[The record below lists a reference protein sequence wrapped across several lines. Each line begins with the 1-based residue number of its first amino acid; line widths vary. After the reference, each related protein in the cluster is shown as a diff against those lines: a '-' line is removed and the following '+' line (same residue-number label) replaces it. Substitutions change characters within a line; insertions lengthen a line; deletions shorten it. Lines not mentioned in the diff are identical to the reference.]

1 MYLKKL
7 HISNFR
13 CFRDYTIEFAPG
25 VTVLFGKNGSGKS
38 TLIHAIHK
46 ALSFAFKND
55 KVDGGELTL
64 SSGFPSLRPNQYRKK
79 EDIVRDEKS
88 GLSLP
93 DICIHAEADFLET
106 TLDWDMYALT
116 STFALQ
122 PSKYKTAY
130 KLLMSRIKETGTF
143 PVFAYFS
150 DSFPHLST
158 KASTLSKTQLSLRN
172 LGYLGW
178 DDETAYSDLWIT
190 RLTKIW
196 TIWNRA
202 KMNVMQ
208 EESALANCEKL
219 KASGDINENEYREDV
234 DLHRAR
240 LENALKDFNK
250 YNPEISSIRECLVN
264 FSKKLPG
271 IDVLDF
277 FVSVYEEDGLC
288 LETKD
293 GQNPPFEKLPA
304 GYKRIFYMAL
314 DIAYRSYI
322 LNGNT
327 DSEGIVVIDEIDLH
341 LHPALEQVVLQCF
354 QETFPN
360 IQFIVSTHSPLV
372 LTDIDTVTGRNKV
385 MRMTPACDAPEEC
398 RNIYGIDYNQMLE
411 ENMGVRKRKP
421 EFQELFDKAWDE
433 VAEKNTEAAK
443 AIVDKLEAKKTPA
456 DQIELIQLRAI
467 INRIEIIGK

>member
-55 KVDGGELTL
+55 KVEEDELTL
-64 SSGFPSLRPNQYRKK
+64 SSGFSSLRPNQYRKK

-88 GLSLP
+88 GFPLP

-150 DSFPHLST
+150 DSFPHIST
-158 KASTLSKTQLSLRN
+158 KASTLTRTQLSLRN

-196 TIWNRA
+196 TMWDRA
-202 KMNVMQ
+202 KMNVRH
-208 EESALANCEKL
+208 EEAALANCDNF
-219 KASGDINENEYREDV
+219 KASGIINEKEYCEDV
-234 DLHRAR
+234 DLHRTR
-240 LENALKDFNK
+240 LENAQKDFNK

-271 IDVLDF
+271 IDVQDV

-322 LNGNT
+322 LNGTT

-341 LHPALEQVVLQCF
+341 LHPALEQVILQCF

-372 LTDIDTVTGRNKV
+372 LTGVETEGKPNVILHMASGNTKPEVTH
-385 MRMTPACDAPEEC
+385 D
-398 RNIYGIDYNQMLE
+398 IYGIDYNTGIE
-411 ENMGVRKRKP
+411 DVMGVESKNVELDYMVNLCAYMQKRGKQAQV
-421 EFQELFDKAWDE
+421 ENIMKRILDKFAKSRNE
-433 VAEKNTEAAK
+433 VEKM
-443 AIVDKLEAKKTPA
+443 VEAKER
-456 DQIELIQLRAI
+456 EL
-467 INRIEIIGK
+467 

>member
-55 KVDGGELTL
+55 KVEEGELTL
-64 SSGFPSLRPNQYRKK
+64 SSGFPTLRPNQYRKK

-93 DICIHAEADFLET
+93 YICIHAEADFLET

-150 DSFPHLST
+150 DSFPHIST

-208 EESALANCEKL
+208 EESALAKCEKL

-271 IDVLDF
+271 IDVQNV

-322 LNGNT
+322 LNGTT

-341 LHPALEQVVLQCF
+341 LHPALEQVILQCF

-385 MRMTPACDAPEEC
+385 MRMTPACDAPEEW
-398 RNIYGIDYNQMLE
+398 RNIHGIDYNQMLE
-411 ENMGVRKRKP
+411 ENMDVSKRKP
-421 EFQELFDKAWDE
+421 EIQELFDKAWDE
-433 VAEKNTEAAK
+433 VAEKDIQAAK
-443 AIVDKLEAKKTPA
+443 ATVAELEAKTPA
-456 DQIELIQLRAI
+456 DQIELVQLRAI

>member
-55 KVDGGELTL
+55 KVEEGELIL

-88 GLSLP
+88 GFPLP

-150 DSFPHLST
+150 DSFPHIST

-208 EESALANCEKL
+208 EESALAKCEKL

-234 DLHRAR
+234 DLLRAR

-271 IDVLDF
+271 IDVQNV

-322 LNGNT
+322 LNGTT

-341 LHPALEQVVLQCF
+341 LHPALEQVILQCF

-372 LTDIDTVTGRNKV
+372 LTGVETEGKPNVILHMASDDTKPEVTH
-385 MRMTPACDAPEEC
+385 D
-398 RNIYGIDYNQMLE
+398 IYGIDYNTGIE
-411 ENMGVRKRKP
+411 DVMGVESKNVELDYMVNLCAYMKKRNKIAQA
-421 EFQELFDKAWDE
+421 ENIMKRILDKFAKNRNE
-433 VAEKNTEAAK
+433 VEKM
-443 AIVDKLEAKKTPA
+443 VEAKER
-456 DQIELIQLRAI
+456 EL
-467 INRIEIIGK
+467 

>member
-55 KVDGGELTL
+55 KVEEDELTL
-64 SSGFPSLRPNQYRKK
+64 SSGFSSLRPNQYRKK

-88 GLSLP
+88 GFPLP

-150 DSFPHLST
+150 DSFPHIST
-158 KASTLSKTQLSLRN
+158 KASTLTKTQLSLRN

-196 TIWNRA
+196 TMWDRA
-202 KMNVMQ
+202 KMNVRH
-208 EESALANCEKL
+208 EEAALANCDNF
-219 KASGDINENEYREDV
+219 KASGIINEKEYCEDV
-234 DLHRAR
+234 DLHRTR
-240 LENALKDFNK
+240 LENAQKDFNK

-277 FVSVYEEDGLC
+277 FFSVYEEDGLC

-293 GQNPPFEKLPA
+293 GQNPTFEKLPA

-322 LNGNT
+322 LNGTT

-341 LHPALEQVVLQCF
+341 LHPALEQVILQCF

-360 IQFIVSTHSPLV
+360 IQFVVSTHSPLV
-372 LTDIDTVTGRNKV
+372 LTDIDTVTEKNKV
-385 MRMTPACDAPEEC
+385 MSMTPACDAPEEW
-398 RNIYGIDYNQMLE
+398 RNIHGIDYNQMLE
-411 ENMGVRKRKP
+411 ENMDVSKRKP
-421 EFQELFDKAWDE
+421 EIQELFNKAWDE
-433 VAEKNTEAAK
+433 VAEKNTVAAK
-443 AIVDKLEAKKTPA
+443 QTVAELESKTPA
-456 DQIELIQLRAI
+456 DQIELVQLRAI

>member
-55 KVDGGELTL
+55 KVEEGEIAL
-64 SSGFPSLRPNQYRKK
+64 SSGFPSLRPNQYRKN

-88 GLSLP
+88 GFPFS
-93 DICIHAEADFLET
+93 DINIHAEAEFQKADLN
-106 TLDWDMYALT
+106 WDMYALT

-122 PSKYKTAY
+122 PSKYKIAY
-130 KLLMSRIKETGTF
+130 QQLMSKIKETGTF

-150 DSFPHLST
+150 DSFPHVST
-158 KASTLSKTQLSLRN
+158 KASTLTKTQLSLRN

-196 TIWNRA
+196 TMWDRA
-202 KMNVMQ
+202 KMNVMH

-219 KASGDINENEYREDV
+219 KASGMINENEYCEDV
-234 DLHRAR
+234 DLYRTK
-240 LENALKDFNK
+240 LENAQKDFEK

-271 IDVLDF
+271 IDALDF
-277 FVSVYEEDGLC
+277 FVSVYEEVGLC

-322 LNGNT
+322 LNGT
-327 DSEGIVVIDEIDLH
+327 ADSEGIVVIDEIDLH
-341 LHPALEQVVLQCF
+341 LHPALEQVILQCF
-354 QETFPN
+354 QETFSN
-360 IQFIVSTHSPLV
+360 IQFVVSTHSPLV
-372 LTDIDTVTGRNKV
+372 LTDIDTGTGRNKV
-385 MRMTPACDAPEEC
+385 MRMTPACDAPEEW
-398 RNIYGIDYNQMLE
+398 RNIHGIDYNQMLE
-411 ENMGVRKRKP
+411 ENMDVSKRKP
-421 EFQELFDKAWDE
+421 EIQKLFDKAWDE

-443 AIVDKLEAKKTPA
+443 AIVDELEAKTPS

>member
-55 KVDGGELTL
+55 KVEEGELTL

-93 DICIHAEADFLET
+93 YICIHAEADFLET

-150 DSFPHLST
+150 DSFPHIST

-208 EESALANCEKL
+208 EESALAKCEKL

-271 IDVLDF
+271 IDVQNV

-322 LNGNT
+322 LNGTT

-341 LHPALEQVVLQCF
+341 LHPALEQVILQCF
-354 QETFPN
+354 QETFKR

-385 MRMTPACDAPEEC
+385 MRMTPACDAPEEW
-398 RNIYGIDYNQMLE
+398 RNIHGIDYNQMLE
-411 ENMGVRKRKP
+411 ENMDVSKRKP
-421 EFQELFDKAWDE
+421 EIQELFDKAWDE
-433 VAEKNTEAAK
+433 VAEKDTEAAK
-443 AIVDKLEAKKTPA
+443 ATVAELEAKTPA

-467 INRIEIIGK
+467 INRIELIGK

>member
-13 CFRDYTIEFAPG
+13 CFRNYTIEFAPG

-55 KVDGGELTL
+55 KVKAGEITL
-64 SSGFPSLRPNQYRKK
+64 SSGFSSLRPNQYNKK

-88 GLSLP
+88 GFPLP

-150 DSFPHLST
+150 DSFPHIST
-158 KASTLSKTQLSLRN
+158 KASTLTKTQLSLRN

-196 TIWNRA
+196 TMWDRA
-202 KMNVMQ
+202 KMNVRH
-208 EESALANCEKL
+208 EEAALANCENL
-219 KASGDINENEYREDV
+219 KASGIINENEYCEDV
-234 DLHRAR
+234 DLHRTR
-240 LENALKDFNK
+240 LEIAKKDFDK

-271 IDVLDF
+271 IDVLDV

-322 LNGNT
+322 LNGTT

-341 LHPALEQVVLQCF
+341 LHPALEQVILQCF

-372 LTDIDTVTGRNKV
+372 LTGVETEGKPNVILHMASGDTKPEVTH
-385 MRMTPACDAPEEC
+385 D
-398 RNIYGIDYNQMLE
+398 IYGIDYNTGIE
-411 ENMGVRKRKP
+411 DVMGVESKNVELDYMVNLCAYMKKRNKIAQA
-421 EFQELFDKAWDE
+421 ENIMKRILDKFAKNRNE
-433 VAEKNTEAAK
+433 VEKM
-443 AIVDKLEAKKTPA
+443 VEAKER
-456 DQIELIQLRAI
+456 EL
-467 INRIEIIGK
+467 

>member
-55 KVDGGELTL
+55 KMGEGEITL
-64 SSGFPSLRPNQYRKK
+64 SSGFSSLKPNQYKKK

-88 GLSLP
+88 GFPLP
-93 DICIHAEADFLET
+93 DINIHAEADFQNANLK
-106 TLDWDMYALT
+106 WDMYALT

-122 PSKYKTAY
+122 SSKYKTAY
-130 KLLMSRIKETGTF
+130 QQLMSRIKETGTF

-150 DSFPHLST
+150 DSFPHIST
-158 KASTLSKTQLSLRN
+158 KASTLSKVQLSLRN

-196 TIWNRA
+196 TMWDRA
-202 KMNVMQ
+202 KMNVRH
-208 EESALANCEKL
+208 EEAALANCDNF
-219 KASGDINENEYREDV
+219 KASRIINENEYCEDV
-234 DLHRAR
+234 DLHRTRQEIAK
-240 LENALKDFNK
+240 KDFDK

-293 GQNPPFEKLPA
+293 GQNPQFEKLPA

-322 LNGNT
+322 LNGTT

-341 LHPALEQVVLQCF
+341 LHPALEQVILQCF

-360 IQFIVSTHSPLV
+360 IQFVVSTHSPLV
-372 LTDIDTVTGRNKV
+372 LTGVETEGKPNVILHMASDDTKPEVTH
-385 MRMTPACDAPEEC
+385 D
-398 RNIYGIDYNQMLE
+398 IYGIDYNTGIE
-411 ENMGVRKRKP
+411 DVMGVESKNVELDYMVNLCAYMKKRNKIAQA
-421 EFQELFDKAWDE
+421 ENIMKRILDKFAKNRNE
-433 VAEKNTEAAK
+433 VEKM
-443 AIVDKLEAKKTPA
+443 VEAKER
-456 DQIELIQLRAI
+456 EL
-467 INRIEIIGK
+467 

>member
-55 KVDGGELTL
+55 KVEEGEITL
-64 SSGFPSLRPNQYRKK
+64 SSGFPSLRPNQYNKK

-88 GLSLP
+88 GFPLP

-150 DSFPHLST
+150 DSFPHIST
-158 KASTLSKTQLSLRN
+158 KASTLTKTQLSLRN

-196 TIWNRA
+196 TMWDRA
-202 KMNVMQ
+202 KMNVRH
-208 EESALANCEKL
+208 EEAALANCDNF
-219 KASGDINENEYREDV
+219 KASGIINENEYREDV
-234 DLHRAR
+234 DLHRTR
-240 LENALKDFNK
+240 LENAQKDFDK

-271 IDVLDF
+271 IDVLDV

-322 LNGNT
+322 LNGT
-327 DSEGIVVIDEIDLH
+327 IDSEGIVVIDEIDLH
-341 LHPALEQVVLQCF
+341 LHPALEQVILQCF

-360 IQFIVSTHSPLV
+360 IQFVVSTHSPLV
-372 LTDIDTVTGRNKV
+372 LTGVETEGKPNVILHMASGDTKPEVTH
-385 MRMTPACDAPEEC
+385 D
-398 RNIYGIDYNQMLE
+398 IYGIDYNTGIE
-411 ENMGVRKRKP
+411 DVMGVESKNVELDYMVNLCAYMKKRNKIAQA
-421 EFQELFDKAWDE
+421 ENIMKRILDKFAKNRNE
-433 VAEKNTEAAK
+433 VEKM
-443 AIVDKLEAKKTPA
+443 VEAKER
-456 DQIELIQLRAI
+456 EL
-467 INRIEIIGK
+467 

>member
-55 KVDGGELTL
+55 KVEEDELTL
-64 SSGFPSLRPNQYRKK
+64 SSGFSSLRPNQYRKK

-88 GLSLP
+88 GFPLP
-93 DICIHAEADFLET
+93 DICIHAEADFLGT

-150 DSFPHLST
+150 DSFPHIST
-158 KASTLSKTQLSLRN
+158 KASTLTKTQLSLRN

-196 TIWNRA
+196 TMWDRA
-202 KMNVMQ
+202 KMNVRH
-208 EESALANCEKL
+208 EEAALANCDNF
-219 KASGDINENEYREDV
+219 KASGIINEKEYCEDV
-234 DLHRAR
+234 DLHRTR
-240 LENALKDFNK
+240 LENAQKDFNK

-293 GQNPPFEKLPA
+293 GQNPTFEKLPA

-322 LNGNT
+322 LNGTT

-341 LHPALEQVVLQCF
+341 LHPALEQVILQCF

-360 IQFIVSTHSPLV
+360 IQFVVSTHSPLV
-372 LTDIDTVTGRNKV
+372 LTGVETEGKPNVILHMASGDTKPEVTH
-385 MRMTPACDAPEEC
+385 D
-398 RNIYGIDYNQMLE
+398 IYGIDYNTGIE
-411 ENMGVRKRKP
+411 DVMGVESKNVELDYMVNLCAYMKKRNKIAQA
-421 EFQELFDKAWDE
+421 ENIMKRILDKFAKSRNE
-433 VAEKNTEAAK
+433 VEKM
-443 AIVDKLEAKKTPA
+443 VEAKER
-456 DQIELIQLRAI
+456 EL
-467 INRIEIIGK
+467 

>member
-55 KVDGGELTL
+55 KMGEGEITL
-64 SSGFPSLRPNQYRKK
+64 SSGFSSLKPNQYKKK

-88 GLSLP
+88 GFPLP
-93 DICIHAEADFLET
+93 DINIHAEADFQNANLK
-106 TLDWDMYALT
+106 WDMYALT

-122 PSKYKTAY
+122 SSKYKTAY
-130 KLLMSRIKETGTF
+130 QQLMSKIKETGTF

-150 DSFPHLST
+150 DSFPHIST
-158 KASTLSKTQLSLRN
+158 KASTLSKIQLSLRN

-196 TIWNRA
+196 TMWDRA
-202 KMNVMQ
+202 KMNVRH
-208 EESALANCEKL
+208 EEAALANCENL
-219 KASGDINENEYREDV
+219 KASGIINENEYCEDV
-234 DLHRAR
+234 NLHRTK
-240 LENALKDFNK
+240 LEIAQKDFDK

-293 GQNPPFEKLPA
+293 GQNPQFEKLPA

-322 LNGNT
+322 LNGTT

-341 LHPALEQVVLQCF
+341 LHPALEQVILQCF

-360 IQFIVSTHSPLV
+360 IQFVVSTHSPLV
-372 LTDIDTVTGRNKV
+372 LTGVETEGKPNVILHMVSDDTKPEVTH
-385 MRMTPACDAPEEC
+385 D
-398 RNIYGIDYNQMLE
+398 IYGIDYNTGIE
-411 ENMGVRKRKP
+411 DVMGVESKNVELDYMVNLCAYMKKRNKIAQA
-421 EFQELFDKAWDE
+421 ENIMKRILDKFAKNRNE
-433 VAEKNTEAAK
+433 VEKM
-443 AIVDKLEAKKTPA
+443 VEAKER
-456 DQIELIQLRAI
+456 EL
-467 INRIEIIGK
+467 

>member
-55 KVDGGELTL
+55 KVEEDELTL
-64 SSGFPSLRPNQYRKK
+64 SSGFSSLRPNQYRKK

-88 GLSLP
+88 GFPLP

-150 DSFPHLST
+150 DSFPHIST
-158 KASTLSKTQLSLRN
+158 KASTLTKTQLSLRN

-196 TIWNRA
+196 TMWDRA
-202 KMNVMQ
+202 KMNVRH
-208 EESALANCEKL
+208 EEAALANCDNF
-219 KASGDINENEYREDV
+219 KASGIINEKEYCEDV
-234 DLHRAR
+234 DLHRTR
-240 LENALKDFNK
+240 LENAQKDFNK

-293 GQNPPFEKLPA
+293 GQNPTFEKLSA

-322 LNGNT
+322 LNGTT

-341 LHPALEQVVLQCF
+341 LHPALEQVILQCF

-360 IQFIVSTHSPLV
+360 IQLVVSTHSPLV
-372 LTDIDTVTGRNKV
+372 LTGVETEGKPNVILHMASGDTKPEVTH
-385 MRMTPACDAPEEC
+385 D
-398 RNIYGIDYNQMLE
+398 IYGIDYNTGIE
-411 ENMGVRKRKP
+411 DVMGVESKNVELDYMVNLCAYMKKRNKIAQA
-421 EFQELFDKAWDE
+421 ENIMKRILDKFAKSRNE
-433 VAEKNTEAAK
+433 VEKM
-443 AIVDKLEAKKTPA
+443 VEAKER
-456 DQIELIQLRAI
+456 EL
-467 INRIEIIGK
+467 

>member
-55 KVDGGELTL
+55 KVEEGELTL

-93 DICIHAEADFLET
+93 YICIHAEADFLET

-150 DSFPHLST
+150 DSFPHIST

-178 DDETAYSDLWIT
+178 DDETAYSDLWII

-208 EESALANCEKL
+208 EESALAKCEKL

-234 DLHRAR
+234 DLLRAR

-271 IDVLDF
+271 IDVQNV

-314 DIAYRSYI
+314 DIAYRSFI
-322 LNGNT
+322 LNGTTN
-327 DSEGIVVIDEIDLH
+327 SEGIVVIDEIDLH
-341 LHPALEQVVLQCF
+341 LHPALEQVILQCF
-354 QETFPN
+354 QETFKR
-360 IQFIVSTHSPLV
+360 IQFVVSTHSPLV
-372 LTDIDTVTGRNKV
+372 LTDIDTVTDRNKV
-385 MRMTPACDAPEEC
+385 MRMTPACDAPEEW
-398 RNIYGIDYNQMLE
+398 RNIHGIDYNQMLE
-411 ENMGVRKRKP
+411 ENMDVSKRKP
-421 EFQELFDKAWDE
+421 EIQELFDKAWDE
-433 VAEKNTEAAK
+433 VAEKDTEAAK
-443 AIVDKLEAKKTPA
+443 ATVAELEAKTPA

-467 INRIEIIGK
+467 INRIELIGK

>member
-55 KVDGGELTL
+55 KVEEGELTL

-93 DICIHAEADFLET
+93 YICIHAEADFLET

-130 KLLMSRIKETGTF
+130 KLLMSRIKETGIF

-150 DSFPHLST
+150 DSFPHIST

-208 EESALANCEKL
+208 EESALAKCEKL
-219 KASGDINENEYREDV
+219 KASGDINDNEYREDV

-271 IDVLDF
+271 IDVQNV

-322 LNGNT
+322 LNGTT

-341 LHPALEQVVLQCF
+341 LHPALEQVILQCF

-385 MRMTPACDAPEEC
+385 MRMTPACDAPEEW
-398 RNIYGIDYNQMLE
+398 RNIHGIDYNQMLE
-411 ENMGVRKRKP
+411 ENMDVSKRKP
-421 EFQELFDKAWDE
+421 KIQELFDKAWDE
-433 VAEKNTEAAK
+433 VAEKDTEAAK
-443 AIVDKLEAKKTPA
+443 ATVAELEAKTPA

-467 INRIEIIGK
+467 INRIELIGK

>member
-13 CFRDYTIEFAPG
+13 CFRNYTIEFAPG

-55 KVDGGELTL
+55 KVKAGEITL
-64 SSGFPSLRPNQYRKK
+64 ASGFSSLRPNQYNKK

-88 GLSLP
+88 GFPLP

-150 DSFPHLST
+150 DSFPHIST
-158 KASTLSKTQLSLRN
+158 KASTLTKTQLSLRN

-196 TIWNRA
+196 TMWDRA
-202 KMNVMQ
+202 KMNVRH
-208 EESALANCEKL
+208 EEAALANCDNF
-219 KASGDINENEYREDV
+219 KASGIINENEYCEDV
-234 DLHRAR
+234 DLHRTR
-240 LENALKDFNK
+240 LENAQKDFDK

-271 IDVLDF
+271 IDVLDV

-322 LNGNT
+322 LNGTT

-341 LHPALEQVVLQCF
+341 LHPALEQVILQCF

-372 LTDIDTVTGRNKV
+372 LTGVETEGKPNVILHMASGDTKPEVTH
-385 MRMTPACDAPEEC
+385 D
-398 RNIYGIDYNQMLE
+398 IYGIDYNTGIE
-411 ENMGVRKRKP
+411 DVMGVESKNVELDYMVNLCAYMKKRNKIAQA
-421 EFQELFDKAWDE
+421 ENIMKRILDKFAKNRNE
-433 VAEKNTEAAK
+433 VEKM
-443 AIVDKLEAKKTPA
+443 VEAKER
-456 DQIELIQLRAI
+456 EL
-467 INRIEIIGK
+467 

>member
-55 KVDGGELTL
+55 KVEEGELTL

-93 DICIHAEADFLET
+93 YICIHAEADFLET

-150 DSFPHLST
+150 DSFPHIST

-208 EESALANCEKL
+208 EESALAKCEKL

-271 IDVLDF
+271 IDVQNV

-314 DIAYRSYI
+314 DIAYRSFI
-322 LNGNT
+322 LNGTTN
-327 DSEGIVVIDEIDLH
+327 SEGIVVIDEIDLH

-372 LTDIDTVTGRNKV
+372 LTGVETEGKPNVILHMASGNTKPEVTH
-385 MRMTPACDAPEEC
+385 D
-398 RNIYGIDYNQMLE
+398 IYGIDYNTGIE
-411 ENMGVRKRKP
+411 DVMGVGSKNVELDYMVNLCAYMQKRGKQAQA
-421 EFQELFDKAWDE
+421 ENIMKRILDKFAKNRNE
-433 VAEKNTEAAK
+433 VEKM
-443 AIVDKLEAKKTPA
+443 VEAKEK
-456 DQIELIQLRAI
+456 EL
-467 INRIEIIGK
+467 

>member
-55 KVDGGELTL
+55 KMGEGEITL
-64 SSGFPSLRPNQYRKK
+64 SSGFSSLKPNQYKKK

-88 GLSLP
+88 GFPLP
-93 DICIHAEADFLET
+93 DINIHAEADFQNANLK
-106 TLDWDMYALT
+106 WDMYALT

-122 PSKYKTAY
+122 SSKYKTAY
-130 KLLMSRIKETGTF
+130 QQLMSKIKETGTF

-150 DSFPHLST
+150 DSFPHIST
-158 KASTLSKTQLSLRN
+158 KASTLSKVQLSLRN

-196 TIWNRA
+196 TMWDRA
-202 KMNVMQ
+202 KMNVRH
-208 EESALANCEKL
+208 EEAALANCDNF
-219 KASGDINENEYREDV
+219 KASGIINENEYCEDV
-234 DLHRAR
+234 DLHRTRQEIAK
-240 LENALKDFNK
+240 KDFDK

-271 IDVLDF
+271 IDVLDV

-322 LNGNT
+322 LNGTT

-341 LHPALEQVVLQCF
+341 LHPALEQVILQCF

-360 IQFIVSTHSPLV
+360 IQFVVSTHSPLV
-372 LTDIDTVTGRNKV
+372 LTGVETEGKPNVILHMVSDDTKPEVTH
-385 MRMTPACDAPEEC
+385 D
-398 RNIYGIDYNQMLE
+398 IYGIDYNTGIE
-411 ENMGVRKRKP
+411 DVMGVESKNVELDYMVNLCAYMKKRNKIAQA
-421 EFQELFDKAWDE
+421 ENIMKRILDKFAKNRNE
-433 VAEKNTEAAK
+433 VEKM
-443 AIVDKLEAKKTPA
+443 VEAKEK
-456 DQIELIQLRAI
+456 EL
-467 INRIEIIGK
+467 

>member
-55 KVDGGELTL
+55 KVEEDELTL
-64 SSGFPSLRPNQYRKK
+64 SSGFSSLRPNQYRKK

-88 GLSLP
+88 GFPLP

-150 DSFPHLST
+150 DSFPHIST
-158 KASTLSKTQLSLRN
+158 KASTLTKTQLSLRN

-196 TIWNRA
+196 TMWDRA
-202 KMNVMQ
+202 KMNVRH
-208 EESALANCEKL
+208 EEAALANCDNF
-219 KASGDINENEYREDV
+219 KASGIINEKEYCEDV
-234 DLHRAR
+234 DLHRTR
-240 LENALKDFNK
+240 LENAQKDFNK

-277 FVSVYEEDGLC
+277 FVSVYEEEGLC

-293 GQNPPFEKLPA
+293 GQNPTFEKLPA

-322 LNGNT
+322 LNGTT

-341 LHPALEQVVLQCF
+341 LHPALEQVILQCF

-360 IQFIVSTHSPLV
+360 IQFVVSTHSPLV
-372 LTDIDTVTGRNKV
+372 LTDIDTVTEKNKV
-385 MRMTPACDAPEEC
+385 MRMTPACDAPEEW
-398 RNIYGIDYNQMLE
+398 RNIHGIDYNQMLE
-411 ENMGVRKRKP
+411 ENMDVSKRKP
-421 EFQELFDKAWDE
+421 EIQELFNKAWDE
-433 VAEKNTEAAK
+433 VAEKNTVAAK
-443 AIVDKLEAKKTPA
+443 QTVAELESKTPA
-456 DQIELIQLRAI
+456 DQIELVQLRAI

>member
-55 KVDGGELTL
+55 KVEEGELTL

-93 DICIHAEADFLET
+93 YICIHAEADFLET

-150 DSFPHLST
+150 DSFPHIST

-208 EESALANCEKL
+208 EESALAKCEKL

-271 IDVLDF
+271 IDVQNV

-322 LNGNT
+322 LNGTT

-341 LHPALEQVVLQCF
+341 LHPALEQVILQCF

-385 MRMTPACDAPEEC
+385 MRMTPACDAPEEW
-398 RNIYGIDYNQMLE
+398 RNIHGIDYNQMLE
-411 ENMGVRKRKP
+411 ENMDVSKRKP
-421 EFQELFDKAWDE
+421 EIQELFDKAWDE
-433 VAEKNTEAAK
+433 VAEKDTQTAK
-443 AIVDKLEAKKTPA
+443 ATVAELEAKTPA
-456 DQIELIQLRAI
+456 DQIEVIQLRAI
-467 INRIEIIGK
+467 INRIELIGK

>member
-55 KVDGGELTL
+55 KVKEGEITL
-64 SSGFPSLRPNQYRKK
+64 ASGFPSLRPNQYRKK

-88 GLSLP
+88 GFPLP
-93 DICIHAEADFLET
+93 DINIHAEADFLNAN
-106 TLDWDMYALT
+106 LKWDMYALT

-130 KLLMSRIKETGTF
+130 QQLMSRIKETGTF

-150 DSFPHLST
+150 DSFPHVST

-271 IDVLDF
+271 IDMLDF

-293 GQNPPFEKLPA
+293 GQNPTFEKLPA

-314 DIAYRSYI
+314 DIAYRSFI
-322 LNGNT
+322 LNGTTN
-327 DSEGIVVIDEIDLH
+327 SEGIVVIDEIDLH

-411 ENMGVRKRKP
+411 EIMGVRKRKP
-421 EFQELFDKAWDE
+421 EIQELFDKAWDE

-443 AIVDKLEAKKTPA
+443 AIVDKLEAKTPA

>member
-55 KVDGGELTL
+55 KVEEGEITL
-64 SSGFPSLRPNQYRKK
+64 ASGFSSLKPNQYKK
-79 EDIVRDEKS
+79 KDDIVRDEKS
-88 GLSLP
+88 GFPLP
-93 DICIHAEADFLET
+93 DINIHAEADFLNAN
-106 TLDWDMYALT
+106 LKWDMYALT

-150 DSFPHLST
+150 DSFPHIST

-208 EESALANCEKL
+208 EESALANCEKF
-219 KASGDINENEYREDV
+219 KSSGIINENEYREDV
-234 DLHRAR
+234 DLHRTR
-240 LENALKDFNK
+240 LENAQKDFNK
-250 YNPEISSIRECLVN
+250 YDPEISSIRKCLVDL
-264 FSKKLPG
+264 SRKLPG

-314 DIAYRSYI
+314 DIAYRSFI
-322 LNGNT
+322 LNGTTN
-327 DSEGIVVIDEIDLH
+327 SEGIVVIDEIDLH

-372 LTDIDTVTGRNKV
+372 LTDIDTIDNNNKV
-385 MRMTPACDAPEEC
+385 MRMTPACDAPEEW
-398 RNIYGIDYNQMLE
+398 RNIHGIDYNQMLE
-411 ENMGVRKRKP
+411 ENMDVSKRKP
-421 EFQELFDKAWDE
+421 EIQKLFDIAWDE

-443 AIVDKLEAKKTPA
+443 ATVAELEAKTPA

-467 INRIEIIGK
+467 INRIELIGK

>member
-38 TLIHAIHK
+38 ILIHAIHK

-55 KVDGGELTL
+55 KVEEGELTL

-93 DICIHAEADFLET
+93 YICIHAEADFLET

-150 DSFPHLST
+150 DSFPHIST

-208 EESALANCEKL
+208 EESALAKCEKL
-219 KASGDINENEYREDV
+219 KASGGINENEYREDV
-234 DLHRAR
+234 DLLRAR

-271 IDVLDF
+271 IDVQNV

-322 LNGNT
+322 LNGTT

-341 LHPALEQVVLQCF
+341 LHPALEQVILQCF

-385 MRMTPACDAPEEC
+385 MRMTPACDAPEEW
-398 RNIYGIDYNQMLE
+398 RNIHGIDYNQMLE
-411 ENMGVRKRKP
+411 ENMDVSKRKP
-421 EFQELFDKAWDE
+421 EIQELFDKAWDE
-433 VAEKNTEAAK
+433 VAEKDTEAAK
-443 AIVDKLEAKKTPA
+443 ATVAELEAKTPA

-467 INRIEIIGK
+467 INRIELIGK

>member
-55 KVDGGELTL
+55 KVEEGELTL

-88 GLSLP
+88 GFSLP

-158 KASTLSKTQLSLRN
+158 KASTLSKVQLSLRN

-234 DLHRAR
+234 DLHRTR
-240 LENALKDFNK
+240 LENAQKDFNK

-293 GQNPPFEKLPA
+293 GQNPTFEKLPA

-322 LNGNT
+322 LNGTT

-341 LHPALEQVVLQCF
+341 LHPALEQVILQCF
-354 QETFPN
+354 QETFKR
-360 IQFIVSTHSPLV
+360 IQFVVSTHSPLV
-372 LTDIDTVTGRNKV
+372 LTDIDTVTDRNKV
-385 MRMTPACDAPEEC
+385 MRMTPACDAPEEW
-398 RNIYGIDYNQMLE
+398 RNIHGIDYNQMLE
-411 ENMGVRKRKP
+411 ENMDVSKRKP
-421 EFQELFDKAWDE
+421 EIQELFDKAWDE
-433 VAEKNTEAAK
+433 VAEKDIQAAK
-443 AIVDKLEAKKTPA
+443 ATVAELEAKTPA
-456 DQIELIQLRAI
+456 DQIELVQLRAI

>member
-55 KVDGGELTL
+55 KVEEGEITL
-64 SSGFPSLRPNQYRKK
+64 ASGFSSLKPNQYKK
-79 EDIVRDEKS
+79 KDDIVRDEKS
-88 GLSLP
+88 GFPLP
-93 DICIHAEADFLET
+93 DINIHAEADFLNAN
-106 TLDWDMYALT
+106 LKWDMYALT

-130 KLLMSRIKETGTF
+130 KLLMSRIKGTGTF

-150 DSFPHLST
+150 DSFPHVST

-190 RLTKIW
+190 RLTQTW
-196 TIWNRA
+196 TMWSRA
-202 KMNVMQ
+202 KQKETQ
-208 EESALANCEKL
+208 EVSALA
-219 KASGDINENEYREDV
+219 INEMFKKNGKITDEEYREGQE
-234 DLHRAR
+234 LHEAKLANAR
-240 LENALKDFNK
+240 KELSQYD
-250 YNPEISSIRECLVN
+250 PEISAIRNCLVA
-264 FSKKLPG
+264 FSKKFPG

-314 DIAYRSYI
+314 DIAYRSFI
-322 LNGNT
+322 LNGTTN
-327 DSEGIVVIDEIDLH
+327 SEGIVVIDEIDLH

-372 LTDIDTVTGRNKV
+372 LTDIDTVTDKNKV
-385 MRMTPACDAPEEC
+385 MRMTPACDAPEEW
-398 RNIYGIDYNQMLE
+398 RNIHGIDYNQMLE
-411 ENMGVRKRKP
+411 ENMDVSKRKP
-421 EFQELFDKAWDE
+421 EIQKLFDIAWDE

-443 AIVDKLEAKKTPA
+443 QTVAELESKTPA
-456 DQIELIQLRAI
+456 DQIELVQLRAI
-467 INRIEIIGK
+467 INRIELIGK

>member
-55 KVDGGELTL
+55 KVEEGEITL
-64 SSGFPSLRPNQYRKK
+64 ASGFPSLRPNQYRKK
-79 EDIVRDEKS
+79 EDLVRDEKS
-88 GLSLP
+88 GFPLP
-93 DICIHAEADFLET
+93 DINIHAEADFLNAN
-106 TLDWDMYALT
+106 LQWDMYALT

-122 PSKYKTAY
+122 PSKYKIAY
-130 KLLMSRIKETGTF
+130 QQLMSRIKETGTF
-143 PVFAYFS
+143 PIFAYFS
-150 DSFPHLST
+150 DSFPHIST
-158 KASTLSKTQLSLRN
+158 KASTLSKVQLSLRN

-190 RLTKIW
+190 RLTKMW
-196 TIWNRA
+196 AIWNRA
-202 KMNVMQ
+202 KMNMMH
-208 EESALANCEKL
+208 EESALANCEKF
-219 KASGDINENEYREDV
+219 KASGIINENEYSEDV
-234 DLHRAR
+234 DLHRTR

-293 GQNPPFEKLPA
+293 GQNPTFEKLPA

-322 LNGNT
+322 LNGTT

-372 LTDIDTVTGRNKV
+372 LTGVETEGKPNVILHMASGDTKPEVTH
-385 MRMTPACDAPEEC
+385 D
-398 RNIYGIDYNQMLE
+398 IYGIDYNTGIE
-411 ENMGVRKRKP
+411 DVMGVGSKNVELDYMVNLCAYMQKRGK
-421 EFQELFDKAWDE
+421 EAQAENIMKRILDKFAKNRNE
-433 VAEKNTEAAK
+433 VEKM
-443 AIVDKLEAKKTPA
+443 VEAKEK
-456 DQIELIQLRAI
+456 EL
-467 INRIEIIGK
+467 

>member
-55 KVDGGELTL
+55 KVEEGELTL

-93 DICIHAEADFLET
+93 YICIHAEADFLET

-150 DSFPHLST
+150 DSFPHIST

-208 EESALANCEKL
+208 EESALANSERL
-219 KASGDINENEYREDV
+219 KASGGINENEYREDV

-271 IDVLDF
+271 IDVQNV

-322 LNGNT
+322 LNGTT

-341 LHPALEQVVLQCF
+341 LHPALEQVILQCF

-385 MRMTPACDAPEEC
+385 MRMTPACDAPEEW
-398 RNIYGIDYNQMLE
+398 RNIHGIDYNQMLE
-411 ENMGVRKRKP
+411 ENMDVSKRKP
-421 EFQELFDKAWDE
+421 EIQELFDKAWDE
-433 VAEKNTEAAK
+433 VAEKDTEAAK
-443 AIVDKLEAKKTPA
+443 ATVAELEAKTPA

-467 INRIEIIGK
+467 INRIELIGK

>member
-55 KVDGGELTL
+55 KVEEDELTL
-64 SSGFPSLRPNQYRKK
+64 SSGFSSLRPNQYNKK

-88 GLSLP
+88 GFPLP

-150 DSFPHLST
+150 DSFPHIST
-158 KASTLSKTQLSLRN
+158 KASTLTKTQLSLRN

-271 IDVLDF
+271 IDVQNV

-322 LNGNT
+322 LNGTT

-341 LHPALEQVVLQCF
+341 LHPALEQVILQCF

-360 IQFIVSTHSPLV
+360 IQFVVSTHSPLV
-372 LTDIDTVTGRNKV
+372 LTDIDTVTGKNKV
-385 MRMTPACDAPEEC
+385 MRMTPACDAPEEW
-398 RNIYGIDYNQMLE
+398 RNIHGIDYNQMLE
-411 ENMGVRKRKP
+411 ENMDVSKRKP
-421 EFQELFDKAWDE
+421 EIQELFDKAWDE
-433 VAEKNTEAAK
+433 VAEKDTEAAK
-443 AIVDKLEAKKTPA
+443 ATVAELEAKTPA

-467 INRIEIIGK
+467 INRIDLIGK

>member
-55 KVDGGELTL
+55 KVEEDELTL
-64 SSGFPSLRPNQYRKK
+64 SSGFSSLRPNQYRKK

-88 GLSLP
+88 GFPLP

-106 TLDWDMYALT
+106 ALDWDMYALT

-130 KLLMSRIKETGTF
+130 QLLMSRIKETGTF

-150 DSFPHLST
+150 DSFPHIST
-158 KASTLSKTQLSLRN
+158 KASTLTKTQLSLRN

-196 TIWNRA
+196 TMWDRA
-202 KMNVMQ
+202 KMNVRH
-208 EESALANCEKL
+208 EEAALANCDNF
-219 KASGDINENEYREDV
+219 KASGIINEKEYCEDV
-234 DLHRAR
+234 DLHRTR
-240 LENALKDFNK
+240 LENAQKDFNK

-293 GQNPPFEKLPA
+293 GQNPTFEKLPA

-322 LNGNT
+322 LNGTT

-341 LHPALEQVVLQCF
+341 LHPALEQVILQCF

-360 IQFIVSTHSPLV
+360 IQFVVSTHSPLV
-372 LTDIDTVTGRNKV
+372 LTDIDTVTEKNKV
-385 MRMTPACDAPEEC
+385 MRMTPACDAPEEW
-398 RNIYGIDYNQMLE
+398 RNIHGIDYNQMLE
-411 ENMGVRKRKP
+411 ENMDVSKRKP
-421 EFQELFDKAWDE
+421 EIQELFNKAWDE
-433 VAEKNTEAAK
+433 VAEKNTVAAK
-443 AIVDKLEAKKTPA
+443 QTVAELESKTPA
-456 DQIELIQLRAI
+456 DQIELVQLRAI

>member
-13 CFRDYTIEFAPG
+13 CLRDYTIEFAPG

-55 KVDGGELTL
+55 KVEEGELTL

-93 DICIHAEADFLET
+93 YICIHAEADFLET

-150 DSFPHLST
+150 DSFPHIST

-208 EESALANCEKL
+208 EESALAKCEKL

-271 IDVLDF
+271 IDVQNV

-322 LNGNT
+322 LNGTT

-341 LHPALEQVVLQCF
+341 LHPALEQVILQCF

-385 MRMTPACDAPEEC
+385 MRMTPACDAPEEW
-398 RNIYGIDYNQMLE
+398 RNIHGIDYNQMLE
-411 ENMGVRKRKP
+411 ENMDVSKRKP
-421 EFQELFDKAWDE
+421 EIQELFDKAWDE
-433 VAEKNTEAAK
+433 VAEKDTEAAK
-443 AIVDKLEAKKTPA
+443 ATVAELEAKTPA

-467 INRIEIIGK
+467 INRIELIGK

>member
-55 KVDGGELTL
+55 KVGDGEITL
-64 SSGFPSLRPNQYRKK
+64 ASGFPSLRPNQYRKK

-93 DICIHAEADFLET
+93 DICIHAEADFLDT

-122 PSKYKTAY
+122 PSKYNTAY

-150 DSFPHLST
+150 DSFPHIST

-271 IDVLDF
+271 IDMLDF

-293 GQNPPFEKLPA
+293 GQNPTFEKLPA

-314 DIAYRSYI
+314 DIAYRSFI
-322 LNGNT
+322 LNGTTN
-327 DSEGIVVIDEIDLH
+327 SEGIVVIDEIDLH

-411 ENMGVRKRKP
+411 EIMGVRKRKP
-421 EFQELFDKAWDE
+421 EIQELFDKAWDE

-443 AIVDKLEAKKTPA
+443 AIVDKLEAKTPA

>member
-55 KVDGGELTL
+55 KVEEDELTL
-64 SSGFPSLRPNQYRKK
+64 SSGFSSLRPNQYRRK

-88 GLSLP
+88 GFPLP

-130 KLLMSRIKETGTF
+130 QLLMSRIKETGTF

-150 DSFPHLST
+150 DSFPHIST
-158 KASTLSKTQLSLRN
+158 KASTLTKTQLSLRN

-196 TIWNRA
+196 TMWDRA
-202 KMNVMQ
+202 KMNVRH
-208 EESALANCEKL
+208 EEAALANCDNF
-219 KASGDINENEYREDV
+219 KASGIINEKEYCEDV
-234 DLHRAR
+234 DLHRTR
-240 LENALKDFNK
+240 LENAQKDFNK

-293 GQNPPFEKLPA
+293 GQNPTFEKLPA

-322 LNGNT
+322 LNGTT

-341 LHPALEQVVLQCF
+341 LHPALEQVILQCF

-360 IQFIVSTHSPLV
+360 IQFVVSTHSPLV
-372 LTDIDTVTGRNKV
+372 LTDIDTVTEKNKV
-385 MRMTPACDAPEEC
+385 MRMTPACDAPEEW
-398 RNIYGIDYNQMLE
+398 RNIHGIDYNQMLE
-411 ENMGVRKRKP
+411 ENMDVSKRKP
-421 EFQELFDKAWDE
+421 EIQELFNKAWDE
-433 VAEKNTEAAK
+433 VAEKNTVAAK
-443 AIVDKLEAKKTPA
+443 QTVAELESKTPA
-456 DQIELIQLRAI
+456 DQIELVQLRAI

>member
-55 KVDGGELTL
+55 KVEEDELTL

-88 GLSLP
+88 GFPLP

-150 DSFPHLST
+150 DSFPHIST
-158 KASTLSKTQLSLRN
+158 KASTLTKTQLSLRN

-196 TIWNRA
+196 TMWDRA
-202 KMNVMQ
+202 KMNVRH
-208 EESALANCEKL
+208 EEAALANCEKF
-219 KASGDINENEYREDV
+219 KASGVINENEYREDV
-234 DLHRAR
+234 DLHRTR
-240 LENALKDFNK
+240 LENAQKDFNK

-271 IDVLDF
+271 IDVLDV

-322 LNGNT
+322 LNGTT

-341 LHPALEQVVLQCF
+341 LHPALEQVILQCF

-372 LTDIDTVTGRNKV
+372 LTGVETEGKPNVILHMASGDTKPEVTH
-385 MRMTPACDAPEEC
+385 D
-398 RNIYGIDYNQMLE
+398 IYGIDYNTGIE
-411 ENMGVRKRKP
+411 DVMGVESKNVELDYMVNLCAYMKKRNKIAQA
-421 EFQELFDKAWDE
+421 ENIMKRILDKFAKNRNE
-433 VAEKNTEAAK
+433 VEKM
-443 AIVDKLEAKKTPA
+443 VEAKER
-456 DQIELIQLRAI
+456 EL
-467 INRIEIIGK
+467 

>member
-13 CFRDYTIEFAPG
+13 CFRNYTIEFAPG

-55 KVDGGELTL
+55 KVKAGEITL
-64 SSGFPSLRPNQYRKK
+64 SSGFSSLRPNQYNKK

-88 GLSLP
+88 GFPLP

-150 DSFPHLST
+150 DSFPHIST
-158 KASTLSKTQLSLRN
+158 KASTLTKTQLSLRN

-196 TIWNRA
+196 TMWDRA
-202 KMNVMQ
+202 KMNVRH
-208 EESALANCEKL
+208 EEAALANCENL
-219 KASGDINENEYREDV
+219 KASGIINENEYCEDV
-234 DLHRAR
+234 DLHRTR
-240 LENALKDFNK
+240 LEIAQKDFNK

-271 IDVLDF
+271 IDVLDV

-322 LNGNT
+322 LNGTTN
-327 DSEGIVVIDEIDLH
+327 SEGIVVIDEIDLH
-341 LHPALEQVVLQCF
+341 LHPALEQVILQCF

-372 LTDIDTVTGRNKV
+372 LTGVETEGKPNVILHMASGDTKPEVTH
-385 MRMTPACDAPEEC
+385 D
-398 RNIYGIDYNQMLE
+398 IYGIDYNTGIE
-411 ENMGVRKRKP
+411 DVMGVESKNVELDYMVNLCAYMKKRNKIAQA
-421 EFQELFDKAWDE
+421 ENIMKRILDKFAKNRNE
-433 VAEKNTEAAK
+433 VEKM
-443 AIVDKLEAKKTPA
+443 VEAKER
-456 DQIELIQLRAI
+456 EL
-467 INRIEIIGK
+467 

>member
-55 KVDGGELTL
+55 KVEEGELTL
-64 SSGFPSLRPNQYRKK
+64 SSGFPTLRPNQYRKK

-93 DICIHAEADFLET
+93 YICIHAEADFLET

-150 DSFPHLST
+150 DSFPHIST

-208 EESALANCEKL
+208 EESALANSEKL
-219 KASGDINENEYREDV
+219 KASGGINDNEYREDV

-271 IDVLDF
+271 IDVQNV

-322 LNGNT
+322 LNGTT

-341 LHPALEQVVLQCF
+341 LHPALEQVILQCF

-385 MRMTPACDAPEEC
+385 MRMTPACDAPEEW
-398 RNIYGIDYNQMLE
+398 RNIHGIDYNQMLE
-411 ENMGVRKRKP
+411 ENMDVSKRKP
-421 EFQELFDKAWDE
+421 EIQELFDKAWDE
-433 VAEKNTEAAK
+433 VAEKDTEAAK
-443 AIVDKLEAKKTPA
+443 ATVAELEAKTPA

-467 INRIEIIGK
+467 INRIELIGK

>member
-55 KVDGGELTL
+55 KVEEGELTL
-64 SSGFPSLRPNQYRKK
+64 SSGFPTLRPNQYRKK

-93 DICIHAEADFLET
+93 YICIHAEADFLET

-150 DSFPHLST
+150 DSFPHIST

-208 EESALANCEKL
+208 EESALAKCEKL

-271 IDVLDF
+271 IDVQNV

-322 LNGNT
+322 LNGTT

-341 LHPALEQVVLQCF
+341 LHPALEQVILQCF

-385 MRMTPACDAPEEC
+385 IRMTPACDAPEEW
-398 RNIYGIDYNQMLE
+398 RNIHGIDYNQMLE
-411 ENMGVRKRKP
+411 ENMDVSKRKP
-421 EFQELFDKAWDE
+421 EIQELFDKAWDE
-433 VAEKNTEAAK
+433 VAEKDTEAAK
-443 AIVDKLEAKKTPA
+443 ATVAELEAKTPA

-467 INRIEIIGK
+467 INRIELIGK

>member
-55 KVDGGELTL
+55 KVEEDELTL
-64 SSGFPSLRPNQYRKK
+64 SSGFSSLRPNQYRKK

-88 GLSLP
+88 GFPLP

-150 DSFPHLST
+150 DSFPHIST
-158 KASTLSKTQLSLRN
+158 KASTLTKTQLSLRN

-196 TIWNRA
+196 TMWDRA
-202 KMNVMQ
+202 KMNVRH
-208 EESALANCEKL
+208 EEAALANCDNF
-219 KASGDINENEYREDV
+219 KASGIINEKEYCEDV
-234 DLHRAR
+234 DLHRTR
-240 LENALKDFNK
+240 LENAQKDFNK

-293 GQNPPFEKLPA
+293 GQNPTFEKLPA

-322 LNGNT
+322 LNGTT

-341 LHPALEQVVLQCF
+341 LHPALEQVILQCF

-372 LTDIDTVTGRNKV
+372 LTDIDTVTEKNKV
-385 MRMTPACDAPEEC
+385 MRMTPACDAPEEW
-398 RNIYGIDYNQMLE
+398 RNIHGIDYNQMLE
-411 ENMGVRKRKP
+411 ENMDVSKRKP
-421 EFQELFDKAWDE
+421 EIQELFNKAWDE
-433 VAEKNTEAAK
+433 VAEKNTVAAK
-443 AIVDKLEAKKTPA
+443 QTVAELESKTPA
-456 DQIELIQLRAI
+456 DQIELVQLRAI

>member
-13 CFRDYTIEFAPG
+13 CFCDYTIEFAPS

-55 KVDGGELTL
+55 KVEEGEITL
-64 SSGFPSLRPNQYRKK
+64 ASGFPSLRPNQYRKK
-79 EDIVRDEKS
+79 EDLVRDEKS
-88 GLSLP
+88 GFPLP
-93 DICIHAEADFLET
+93 DINIHAEADFLNAN
-106 TLDWDMYALT
+106 LQWDMYALT

-122 PSKYKTAY
+122 PSKYKIAY
-130 KLLMSRIKETGTF
+130 QQLMSRIKETGTF
-143 PVFAYFS
+143 PIFAYFS
-150 DSFPHLST
+150 DSFPHIST
-158 KASTLSKTQLSLRN
+158 KASTLSKVQLSLRN

-190 RLTKIW
+190 RLTKMW
-196 TIWNRA
+196 AIWNRA
-202 KMNVMQ
+202 KMNMMH
-208 EESALANCEKL
+208 EESALANCEKF
-219 KASGDINENEYREDV
+219 KASGIINENEYSEDV

-250 YNPEISSIRECLVN
+250 YNPEISSIRECLVK
-264 FSKKLPG
+264 FSKKLSG

-293 GQNPPFEKLPA
+293 GQNPAFEKLPA

-322 LNGNT
+322 LNGTT

-341 LHPALEQVVLQCF
+341 LHPALEQVILQCF

-372 LTDIDTVTGRNKV
+372 LTDIDTVTGKNKV
-385 MRMTPACDAPEEC
+385 MRMTPACDAPEVW
-398 RNIYGIDYNQMLE
+398 RNIHGIDYNQMLE
-411 ENMGVRKRKP
+411 ENMDVSKRKP
-421 EFQELFDKAWDE
+421 EIQELFDKAWDE
-433 VAEKNTEAAK
+433 VAEKNTVAAK
-443 AIVDKLEAKKTPA
+443 QTVAELESKTPA
-456 DQIELIQLRAI
+456 DQIELVQLRAI